1 MPKSKLPYVV
11 LVLLMLN
18 LGFFV
23 WLQATVR
30 GKHSAPG
37 TEPERL
43 TQQIRPEALQVLKEE
58 APPPPAE
65 GETDAAAPAP
75 ATPTVCLASDPM
87 DTAQAEAVRQA
98 AASVLPAERW
108 RFDALPPVE
117 EWLVYMGRF
126 PSEDA
131 VKQKSAQLRGLKVT
145 HERAGIADLEP
156 GLILGRHD
164 SEAAAQG
171 ALTTLAQRRV
181 RTAKVLKA
189 PEPSPRYSFRM
200 TDVTADMT
208 AELEPLLIALAGKT
222 LHPCSAPE
230 RAPVSPP
237 PSPPQTETQA
247 ESAR

>member
-1 MPKSKLPYVV
+1 MKPA
-11 LVLLMLN
+11 
-18 LGFFV
+18 GR
-23 WLQATVR
+23 W
-30 GKHSAPG
+30 
-37 TEPERL
+37 
-43 TQQIRPEALQVLKEE
+43 QVL
-58 APPPPAE
+58 AR
-65 GETDAAAPAP
+65 DNH
-75 ATPTVCLASDPM
+75 VCHYCRE
-87 DTAQAEAVRQA
+87 AEATTLDHAMV
-98 AASVLPAERW
+98 
-108 RFDALPPVE
+108 
-117 EWLVYMGRF
+117 
-126 PSEDA
+126 
-131 VKQKSAQLRGLKVT
+131 SAR
-145 HERAGIADLEP
+145 DLEP

-237 PSPPQTETQA
+237 PSPPQTETQT